1 MVDGGRLGVFQ
12 NEFGVLGAPF
22 LASGCDG
29 IRKIVTSDL
38 FEGWVT
44 QLHDG
49 SGLLVLSFNWWQGE
63 RHLLTKRGVNGP
75 ADLSG
80 IRMHTAQHPMRGL

>member
-1 MVDGGRLGVFQ
+1 MVVDGGRLGVFQ

-22 LASGCDG
+22 LASGYDG

-49 SGLLVLSFNWWQGE
+49 SG
-63 RHLLTKRGVNGP
+63 P
-75 ADLSG
+75 ACRSCPSTGGRASG
-80 IRMHTAQHPMRGL
+80 IC